1 MPTFVTV
8 SHSGWTTNVLS
19 DPMVSG
25 IFTGEDAGPGRTAY
39 LAGGIATGEFY
50 ALVGNAVDV
59 GRFVKSGAFISK
71 VHRTEIIHQ
80 DKQYI
85 RLLGEE
91 GKWGN

>member
-1 MPTFVTV
+1 MPALFTMTHTGR
-8 SHSGWTTNVLS
+8 SANVLS

-25 IFTGEDAGPGRTAY
+25 IFTGEDAGPGGAAY

-50 ALVGNAVDV
+50 ALVGNAVDI

-80 DKQYI
+80 NKQYI